1 MDYKKVKTN
10 TKAISLDVVE
20 FEKDTNN
27 IYESIAVLTKRA
39 NQIGL
44 DLKEEL
50 NEKVSE
56 FQVNNDT
63 LEEIFENREQIEV
76 ARFYERLPKP
86 TLLAIHE
93 FLKDEVYFRNPVKED
108 SEDNF

>member
-1 MDYKKVKTN
+1 MDYKKIKTN
-10 TKAISLDVVE
+10 TTAESLDVVN

-27 IYESIAVLTKRA
+27 IYESIAVLARRA

-44 DLKEEL
+44 EIKEEL
-50 NEKVSE
+50 NEKVAE

-86 TLLAIHE
+86 TLMAIHE
-93 FLKDEVYFRNPVKED
+93 FLHDEVYYRNPMKESSVD
-108 SEDNF
+108 KF

>member
-1 MDYKKVKTN
+1 MDFKKDKITN
-10 TKAISLDVVE
+10 TAESLNVVE

-27 IYESIAVLTKRA
+27 IYESIAVLAKRS

-50 NEKVSE
+50 NEKVAE
-56 FQVNNDT
+56 FQTQNDT
-63 LEEIFENREQIEV
+63 LEEVFENREQIEV

-86 TLLAIHE
+86 TLLAVHE
-93 FLKDEVYFRNPVKED
+93 FLHDEVYMRNPLKEM
-108 SEDNF
+108 SNDNF

>member
-76 ARFYERLPKP
+76 ARSYERLPKP

>member
-1 MDYKKVKTN
+1 MDFKKDKITN
-10 TKAISLDVVE
+10 TAESLNVVE

-27 IYESIAVLTKRA
+27 IYESIAVLAKRS

-50 NEKVSE
+50 NEKVAE
-56 FQVNNDT
+56 FQTQNDT
-63 LEEIFENREQIEV
+63 LEEVFENREQIEV

-86 TLLAIHE
+86 TLLAVHE
-93 FLKDEVYFRNPVKED
+93 FLHDEVYMRNPLKEL
-108 SEDNF
+108 SNDNF

>member
-10 TKAISLDVVE
+10 TTAESLDVVNLE
-20 FEKDTNN
+20 GDTNN
-27 IYESIAVLTKRA
+27 IYESIAILGRRA

-50 NEKVSE
+50 NEKVAE

-63 LEEIFENREQIEV
+63 LEEVFENREQIEV
-76 ARFYERLPKP
+76 ARFYERLPRP

-93 FLKDEVYFRNPVKED
+93 FLSEEIYFRNPLKEN
-108 SEDNF
+108 SKDNF